1 MTCSRTKTWADDLD
15 DDDNDDQNDKVAVEP
30 ATEDDIVVE
39 QDSIRTG
46 AVFRKDEPVERKVP
60 VEEREPVVEGELVM
74 KEAPV
79 VGDGPIAE
87 DEPVT
92 LSSTTLPR
100 QVVLATS
107 RPQLPTEPPLDSWCR
122 LPIVVCPLTCKTD
135 RSPPQLRS
143 VASDHIKM
151 AMPKFSLVFP
161 KMAKVIRIG
170 NGVLRDCIRPTTRP
184 RSINTTRASAL
195 EVGIRA

>member
-1 MTCSRTKTWADDLD
+1 MTCSRSKNWADDLD
-15 DDDNDDQNDKVAVEP
+15 DDGNDDQNDNVAVEP

-39 QDSIRTG
+39 RDSTRTG

-60 VEEREPVVEGELVM
+60 VEEREPVAEGELVV

-92 LSSTTLPR
+92 LSSATLPK

-107 RPQLPTEPPLDSWCR
+107 RPQLPTEPPLDSWGR
-122 LPIVVCPLTCKTD
+122 LPMVACPLICKTD

-143 VASDHIKM
+143 VASDYIKM
-151 AMPKFSLVFP
+151 AMPEFSLVFP
-161 KMAKVIRIG
+161 KMAAVIRIG
-170 NGVLRDCIRPTTRP
+170 NGVLRDCIRSTTRP
-184 RSINTTRASAL
+184 RSITTT
-195 EVGIRA
+195 